1 MVACGGRAVR
11 FTVNCVEM
19 LSQCIEQDDFA
30 DANAK
35 VLPDSFIRQI
45 PKCDLHVHLD
55 GSVRLDTLLEL
66 CRKESIE
73 IPADSVEELRE
84 KIFKD
89 SYQSL
94 EEYLE
99 CFKYTTAVMCN
110 PENLERIAY
119 EFAWDNYNEG
129 VLYFEV
135 RFAPQLHATRKMNI
149 EAVLHAVNKG
159 LLRARDERNSD
170 ECIINGQT
178 PPCEYGIIVCA
189 MRSFTEEM
197 SEYFHDFIHVHRF
210 EHGRRLFSLASMAL
224 VTAAVEVRR
233 VSSIPIV
240 AIDIAGAEAG
250 FPASAHIDAF
260 TFAQKHFM
268 GKTVH
273 AGEGFGPESIFQA
286 ITDLNADRIGHGF
299 HLFNTDRLK
308 DPDELHMSPNEYVNG
323 LCEYVAQRRVTFEV
337 CLTSNRQT
345 MPELSH
351 NLKLHPLRRM
361 LDERLSVS
369 LNTDNRT
376 VSATSMSRELRLA
389 ADTFDISPKE
399 MKDIVLGGFKR
410 SFFPRNYVEKRK
422 YVRQVIDY
430 YTSIEEKFNV
440 IQRHRIASGCTDP

>member
-1 MVACGGRAVR
+1 
-11 FTVNCVEM
+11 
-19 LSQCIEQDDFA
+19 
-30 DANAK
+30 
-35 VLPDSFIRQI
+35 
-45 PKCDLHVHLD
+45 
-55 GSVRLDTLLEL
+55 
-66 CRKESIE
+66 
-73 IPADSVEELRE
+73 
-84 KIFKD
+84 
-89 SYQSL
+89 
-94 EEYLE
+94 
-99 CFKYTTAVMCN
+99 MCN

-119 EFAWDNYNEG
+119 EFAWDNFNEG

-159 LLRARDERNSD
+159 LLRARDERNND
-170 ECIINGQT
+170 ECIVSGQI

-189 MRSFTEEM
+189 MRSFTEHM

-210 EHGRRLFSLASMAL
+210 ERGRRLFSLASMAL

-233 VSSIPIV
+233 VSNIPIV
-240 AIDIAGAEAG
+240 AVDIAGAEAG
-250 FPASAHIDAF
+250 FPASAHVDTFA
-260 TFAQKHFM
+260 FAQKHFL

-299 HLFNTDRLK
+299 HLFSTDRLK

-345 MPELSH
+345 MPELAQ
-351 NLKLHPLRRM
+351 NLKAHPLRRM

-376 VSATSMSRELRLA
+376 VSATTMSRELRLA
-389 ADTFDISPKE
+389 ADSFDISPKE

-430 YTSIEEKFNV
+430 YTSVEEKFNV
-440 IQRHRIASGCTDP
+440 IQRHRVASSSVET